1 MNFIG
6 LRHLPARQFFLFVA
20 VSIFFSTCGLAL
32 LLPLALAH
40 AQASPAQTVLIG
52 FAGGLGK
59 KTQSN
64 LSYSARDGAQMA
76 VDEANQR
83 KPLIG
88 GRPVIFKLL
97 VADDQSDVNFARV
110 TARSFVASGV
120 AGVIGHNT
128 TDTSVAAAPIY
139 ADAGIPQLSPTSTG
153 RQFIQGGYRTVF
165 QLLGHSDITSI
176 HLAKVSLEML
186 KAKRIAV
193 IDNGTV
199 LGTALADV
207 FIRQVKQDDGLVV
220 LRETVNSKTSDFNA
234 VLSHVKNEAA
244 DLLFFTGVGPQA
256 VAFSQH
262 CQRLGVTATLLLSGG
277 AVNLEFPDSGPYPE
291 GTHLLLHGL
300 PVESRPGY
308 AQFEKNYR
316 KKFDSPL
323 TAYSMFSYDAVG
335 MLIEALRKNSN
346 AVDPKAA
353 VETLHNMQ
361 YKGISGSVSFAVDG
375 SQNNPP
381 YTLYRVSQRKWQVV
395 RTFGG

>member
-1 MNFIG
+1 MNFIC
-6 LRHLPARQFFLFVA
+6 LRHMSAKQSVSFIVI
-20 VSIFFSTCGLAL
+20 SIFFAACTGAF
-32 LLPLALAH
+32 LLPVLPAH
-40 AQASPAQTVLIG
+40 AQASSGQTVLIG

-76 VDEANQR
+76 VDDANQR
-83 KPLIG
+83 KLQIG
-88 GRPVIFKLL
+88 GRPVFFKLL

-110 TARSFVASGV
+110 TAKSFVASGV

-153 RQFIQGGYRTVF
+153 RQFTQGGYRTAF

-176 HLAKVSLEML
+176 LLAKVSLDML
-186 KAKRIAV
+186 KAKRVAV
-193 IDNGTV
+193 IDNGTA
-199 LGTALADV
+199 LGAALAEV
-207 FIRQVKQDDGLVV
+207 FLRQVKQDGGLVV
-220 LRETVNSKTSDFNA
+220 LRDTVNSKTSDFNG
-234 VLSHVKNEAA
+234 VLSRVKSEGA
-244 DLLFFTGVGPQA
+244 DLLLFTGVGPQA

-262 CQRLGVTATLLLSGG
+262 CQRLGVNSTLLLSGG

-308 AQFEKNYR
+308 AQFEKAYS

-323 TAYSMFSYDAVG
+323 TAYAMFSYDAVG
-335 MLIEALRKNSN
+335 MLIEALRKNNS
-346 AVDPKAA
+346 VDPKAA

-361 YKGISGSVSFAVDG
+361 YKGISGTVSFAVDG

-381 YTLYRVSQRKWQVV
+381 YTLYRISQRKWQVV

>member
-1 MNFIG
+1 MNFIC
-6 LRHLPARQFFLFVA
+6 LRHSSGKQYFPFISI
-20 VSIFFSTCGLAL
+20 SIFFSACVFAVF
-32 LLPLALAH
+32 LPSLSAH
-40 AQASPAQTVLIG
+40 AQSSSGQTIFIG

-76 VDEANQR
+76 VDDANQR
-83 KPLIG
+83 KLQIG
-88 GRPVIFKLL
+88 GRPAFFKLL

-110 TARSFVASGV
+110 TAKSFVASGV
-120 AGVIGHNT
+120 VGVIGHNT

-139 ADAGIPQLSPTSTG
+139 AEAGIPQLSPTSTG
-153 RQFIQGGYRTVF
+153 RQFTQGGYRTVF

-186 KAKRIAV
+186 KARRIAV
-193 IDNGTV
+193 IDNGTA
-199 LGTALADV
+199 LGAALADV
-207 FIRQVKQDDGLVV
+207 FVRQVKQDGGLVV
-220 LRETVNSKTSDFNA
+220 VRDTVNSKTSDFNA
-234 VLSHVKNEAA
+234 VLSRVKNEGA

-256 VAFSQH
+256 IAFSQH
-262 CQRLGVTATLLLSGG
+262 CQRLGINATLLLSGG

-308 AQFEKNYR
+308 AQFEKIYN

-323 TAYSMFSYDAVG
+323 TAYAIFSYDAVG
-335 MLIEALRKNSN
+335 MLIEALRKNNSL
-346 AVDPKAA
+346 DPKAA
-353 VETLHNMQ
+353 METLHNMQ
-361 YKGISGSVSFAVDG
+361 YKGMSGTVSFAIDG

-381 YTLYRVSQRKWQVV
+381 YTLYRVSQRKWQVT

>member
-1 MNFIG
+1 MNFIC
-6 LRHLPARQFFLFVA
+6 LRHGSGKQFSPFISI
-20 VSIFFSTCGLAL
+20 SIFFSAGVFAVF
-32 LLPLALAH
+32 LLPLATH
-40 AQASPAQTVLIG
+40 AQSSPAQTILIG

-76 VDEANQR
+76 VDDANQR
-83 KPLIG
+83 KLLIG
-88 GRPVIFKLL
+88 GRPAFFKLL
-97 VADDQSDVNFARV
+97 VADDQSDANFARV
-110 TARSFVASGV
+110 AAKSFVASGV

-139 ADAGIPQLSPTSTG
+139 AEAGIPQLSPTSTG
-153 RQFIQGGYRTVF
+153 RKFTQAGYRTVF

-176 HLAKVSLEML
+176 HLAKVSMDML
-186 KAKRIAV
+186 KARRVAV
-193 IDNGTV
+193 IDNGTP

-207 FIRQVKQDDGLVV
+207 YVRQVKQGGGLVV
-220 LRETVNSKTSDFNA
+220 VRDTVNSKTSDFNT
-234 VLSHVKNEAA
+234 VLSRVKSEGA

-256 VAFSQH
+256 VAFAQH
-262 CQRLGVTATLLLSGG
+262 WQRLGVDAVLLLSGG

-308 AQFEKNYR
+308 AQFEKSYN

-323 TAYSMFSYDAVG
+323 TAYAMFSYDAVG
-335 MLIEALRKNSN
+335 MLIEALRKNN
-346 AVDPKAA
+346 ATDPRAA

-361 YKGISGSVSFAVDG
+361 YKGMSGVVSFAIDG

-381 YTLYRVSQRKWQVV
+381 YTLYQVSQRKWQVIH
-395 RTFGG
+395 TFGG

>member
-1 MNFIG
+1 MNFIC
-6 LRHLPARQFFLFVA
+6 LRHMSAKHFVSFVVGSIYFATCTFA
-20 VSIFFSTCGLAL
+20 V
-32 LLPLALAH
+32 LLPQRSAH
-40 AQASPAQTVLIG
+40 AQDSSGQTVLIG

-59 KTQSN
+59 RTQSN

-83 KPLIG
+83 KLQIS
-88 GRPVIFKLL
+88 GRPVVFKLV

-110 TARSFVASGV
+110 TARSFVASGAV
-120 AGVIGHNT
+120 GVIGHNT

-139 ADAGIPQLSPTSTG
+139 AEAGIPQLSPTSTG
-153 RQFIQGGYRTVF
+153 RQFTQGGYRTVF

-176 HLAKVSLEML
+176 HLAKVAVEMR
-186 KAKRIAV
+186 KARRIAV
-193 IDNGTV
+193 VDNA
-199 LGTALADV
+199 TALGVAQADV
-207 FIRQVKQDDGLVV
+207 FIRQVKQDGGLMV
-220 LRETVNSKTSDFNA
+220 LRDTVNSKTSDFNA
-234 VLSHVKNEAA
+234 VLSRVKNEGA

-262 CQRLGVTATLLLSGG
+262 SQRLGVNSTLLLSGG
-277 AVNLEFPDSGPYPE
+277 AVNLEFPDAGPYPD

-308 AQFEKNYR
+308 AQFEKTYN

-323 TAYSMFSYDAVG
+323 TAYAMFSYDAVG
-335 MLIEALRKNSN
+335 MLIEALRKNNSL
-346 AVDPKAA
+346 DPRSA
-353 VETLHNMQ
+353 VEVLHNMQ
-361 YKGISGSVSFAVDG
+361 YKGISGTVSFAVDG